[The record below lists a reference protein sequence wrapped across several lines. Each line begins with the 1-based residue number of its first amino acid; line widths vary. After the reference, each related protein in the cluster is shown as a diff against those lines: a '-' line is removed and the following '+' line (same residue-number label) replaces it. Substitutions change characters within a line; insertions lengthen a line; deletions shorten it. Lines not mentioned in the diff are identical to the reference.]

1 VSGYKLKIS
10 ILKLHVARRNKNGI
24 TTIGS
29 YFLGVVIIDKAYQ
42 PIEVVYYIA
51 IIVSFV
57 YLEILNMSRN
67 Y

>member
-1 VSGYKLKIS
+1 
-10 ILKLHVARRNKNGI
+10 VARRNKNGI